1 MKKKQG
7 TTKKKYEYRITP
19 QNEPHIHFKRLLHF
33 LSCFWLVINC
43 IVLARLLSEPRKIPL
58 IMFAF
63 VFIVLAFIDQIDDR
77 RGVWAWGRIIIFP
90 IISVVLPVFETFS
103 YELYWYLIV
112 IAVQIL
118 VSIIIFLI
126 FKKKVKKL

>member
-1 MKKKQG
+1 MKRNKG

-19 QNEPHIHFKRLLHF
+19 QNEPHIHLKRLIHF

-58 IMFAF
+58 LLLAF

-90 IISVVLPVFETFS
+90 ILFVAIPVFYIFS
-103 YELYWYLIV
+103 YNIYWYLIV
-112 IAVQIL
+112 IAVQIII
-118 VSIIIFLI
+118 STIIFFI
-126 FKKKVKKL
+126 VKKK

>member
-1 MKKKQG
+1 VKRNKG

-19 QNEPHIHFKRLLHF
+19 QNEPHIHLKRLIHF

-58 IMFAF
+58 LLLAF

-90 IISVVLPVFETFS
+90 ILFVAIPVFYIFS
-103 YELYWYLIV
+103 YNIYWYLIV
-112 IAVQIL
+112 IAVQIII
-118 VSIIIFLI
+118 STIIFFI
-126 FKKKVKKL
+126 VKKK